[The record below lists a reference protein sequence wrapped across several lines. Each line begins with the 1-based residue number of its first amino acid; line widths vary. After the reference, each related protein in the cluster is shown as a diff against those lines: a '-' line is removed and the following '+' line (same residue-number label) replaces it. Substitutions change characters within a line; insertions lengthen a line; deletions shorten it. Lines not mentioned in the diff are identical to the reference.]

1 MHVENTRRCYNWTS
15 FHSTQKLLN
24 IWNILKH
31 CTCIQTNKQTNK
43 QNIKNYRLVSLL
55 PIFSKVFERIIYD
68 NILKYILDKNL
79 ISPKRFRFRPG
90 ESCVNRPLSIT
101 HYIFTSFDN
110 GLEVRE
116 VFLNISKAFDKVWH
130 NGLIYKLKQNDI
142 KDKLL
147 SQWARDI
154 VATSVFCRIYIAI

>member
-1 MHVENTRRCYNWTS
+1 MEYFETLYLYS
-15 FHSTQKLLN
+15 
-24 IWNILKH
+24 
-31 CTCIQTNKQTNK
+31 NKQTNK

-55 PIFSKVFERIIYD
+55 PIFSKVFECIIYD
-68 NILKYILDKNL
+68 NILKYIWDKNI

>member
-1 MHVENTRRCYNWTS
+1 MEYFETLYLYS
-15 FHSTQKLLN
+15 
-24 IWNILKH
+24 
-31 CTCIQTNKQTNK
+31 NKQTNK

-68 NILKYILDKNL
+68 NILKYILDKTL

-116 VFLNISKAFDKVWH
+116 VFSNISKAFDKVWH

>member
-1 MHVENTRRCYNWTS
+1 MEYFETLYLYS
-15 FHSTQKLLN
+15 
-24 IWNILKH
+24 
-31 CTCIQTNKQTNK
+31 NKQTNK
-43 QNIKNYRLVSLL
+43 QNIKNYCPVSLL

-68 NILKYILDKNL
+68 NTLKYILDKNL
-79 ISPKRFRFRPG
+79 ISPKRFGVRPG
-90 ESCVNRPLSIT
+90 ESCVNRPLSVT

-130 NGLIYKLKQNDI
+130 NGLIYKLKQNGI

-154 VATSVFCRIYIAI
+154 VTTSVFCWIYIAI

>member
-1 MHVENTRRCYNWTS
+1 MEYFETLYLYS
-15 FHSTQKLLN
+15 
-24 IWNILKH
+24 
-31 CTCIQTNKQTNK
+31 NKQTNK

-130 NGLIYKLKQNDI
+130 NGLIYNLKQNDI

>member
-1 MHVENTRRCYNWTS
+1 MKYFETLYLYS
-15 FHSTQKLLN
+15 
-24 IWNILKH
+24 
-31 CTCIQTNKQTNK
+31 NKQTNK